1 MDNELKVLTDDAVW
15 SSETRAKGTGFDES
29 MLDLPLDAGIRKA
42 VLILN
47 AAGIET
53 YESCEGSEGHSY
65 TEPTVRF
72 FGEPE
77 AGFRALAI
85 ALTYGLPVM
94 KIGRIWTIQD
104 GEPHGPY
111 WEMVFWKT
119 LD

>member
-1 MDNELKVLTDDAVW
+1 MDNVQVMMDDARW
-15 SSETRAKGTGFDES
+15 ANEQRSTGTGFDES
-29 MLDLPLDAGIRKA
+29 LLDLPLDAGIRKA

-53 YESCEGSEGHSY
+53 YESCEGGEGHSY
-65 TEPTVRF
+65 AEPTVRF
-72 FGEPE
+72 YGEPE

-85 ALTYGLPVM
+85 ALTYGLPVV

-111 WEMVFWKT
+111 WEMVFYKKVE
-119 LD
+119 